1 MSNLRFSAFRQIN
14 TTLTADTFEPV
25 VDASQLNDLSYWL
38 IIVWDANSW
47 CLKVLLYEHSGEEWT
62 SSESL
67 SLFLINEADV
77 SSSGCR
83 TVFLFFFLSL
93 SPSAHTEA
101 AVVLSQLCTCSNRT
115 SARWILLW
123 VLCWLGAE
131 AGSQFIGEGHMKLT
145 GTSNTFQLVLF

>member
-47 CLKVLLYEHSGEEWT
+47 CFKVLLYEHSGEEWT

-83 TVFLFFFLSL
+83 TVFLFFFLVYRL
-93 SPSAHTEA
+93 WKHTEA

>member
-47 CLKVLLYEHSGEEWT
+47 RFKVPLYEHSGEEWT

-67 SLFLINEADV
+67 SLFLINEADA

-83 TVFLFFFLSL
+83 TVFLFLFLVYRL
-93 SPSAHTEA
+93 WKHTEA

>member
-47 CLKVLLYEHSGEEWT
+47 CFKALLYEHSGEEWT

-83 TVFLFFFLSL
+83 TVFLFFFLVYRL
-93 SPSAHTEA
+93 WKHTEA

>member
-47 CLKVLLYEHSGEEWT
+47 CFKVPLYEHSGEEWT

-67 SLFLINEADV
+67 SLFLINEPDA

-83 TVFLFFFLSL
+83 TVFLVYRLWK
-93 SPSAHTEA
+93 HTEA

>member
-25 VDASQLNDLSYWL
+25 VDASQLNDLYWL

-101 AVVLSQLCTCSNRT
+101 AVVLSQLCTCSNRNPPLG
-115 SARWILLW
+115 SLLAGCWGRKPIYRWGTHETNGHIKHLS
-123 VLCWLGAE
+123 
-131 AGSQFIGEGHMKLT
+131 AGSLLGH
-145 GTSNTFQLVLF
+145 F

>member
-47 CLKVLLYEHSGEEWT
+47 CFKVLLYEHSGEEWT

-83 TVFLFFFLSL
+83 TVFLFFFLVYRL
-93 SPSAHTEA
+93 WKHTEA
-101 AVVLSQLCTCSNRT
+101 AVVLSQLCTCNNRT